1 MELNTCLYCKK
12 IFSYAHGLRRH
23 YLICKQKDIQEIK
36 EQNQALLLQLENIQ
50 KQYEKELQTQKE
62 YYKKELENI
71 QKQYESQLQTQQEQY
86 ETKNQMLE
94 QKINEQREQIEKLEN
109 QIFEI
114 AKQPKQILNHNNTT
128 NNNQKTLNIINQLAP
143 YDLTVEKVQE
153 MLDSYALEKVFKDGP
168 NSIADFVVEKILT
181 DTTTNKPKLIA
192 TDRSRG
198 VFKYKDSEGNV
209 HIDNKLTK
217 TTDILQRPL
226 FQANDQILLETLRR
240 HNFDIDD
247 FTRRIFNENSDLLN
261 SINKEK
267 LSARLSRRLESEY
280 VPGSENSLE

>member
-1 MELNTCLYCKK
+1 MNVCDFCNK
-12 IFSYAHGLRRH
+12 IFSTRSNLSRH
-23 YLICKQKDIQEIK
+23 ISICKKREPVIQYQTQQVQFQEYIK
-36 EQNQALLLQLENIQ
+36 QLQIQNQMLID
-50 KQYEKELQTQKE
+50 
-62 YYKKELENI
+62 
-71 QKQYESQLQTQQEQY
+71 QYESQLQKQQEQY

-153 MLDSYALEKVFKDGP
+153 MLDSYALEKIFKDGP